1 MPETETKRADA
12 QSWRFPKTFWF
23 ANSMELCERAAYYGF
38 FILITLY
45 LSNVVGFGD
54 IEAGV
59 ISGLFS
65 GALYLLPPFMG
76 IIADRI
82 GFRKAMIAAFSL
94 LTFGYGMLGVWTTK
108 FSVCLFLC
116 VLVFGAAFIKPLITG
131 TVAKTTNETNRA
143 RGFSL
148 FYWTVNI
155 GAFLGKTFI
164 PFIRQEIG
172 LHYVNLFSAGVCAVA
187 LVIAIAFY
195 HPENSAS
202 ERKSFGALFR
212 SLGKILINARL
223 MALTIIIAGF
233 WTVQQQL
240 YATMPKYV
248 IRMVGDSA
256 RPEWI
261 ANINPLVVVICVIF
275 ITQWMRNKKA
285 IASMTVGM
293 FIMPVSAFAMS
304 LGPWMQTQFGSSVLG
319 LHPFT
324 FVLVAGIALQGI
336 AECFISPRFLEYFSL
351 QAPKGEEGVYLGF
364 SHLHS
369 FFSAIFG
376 FFISGFLLDKYC
388 PARESLPA
396 GLSEAEIAARYANA
410 HHIWYYFA
418 AIAAAA
424 GVALVIYA
432 AVCRRADRK
441 RESDP
446 DAANADN
453 AHADAEIAD
462 DANAESKAA
471 DDAIAE
477 AIIADDANAEAIIA
491 DDANAESKAAGDAN
505 AEAKAADDAN
515 AEAKAADDAN
525 AEAIIAD
532 DAIAEAI
539 IADDANA
546 EAEDR
551 GETQDNPKS

>member
-1 MPETETKRADA
+1 
-12 QSWRFPKTFWF
+12 
-23 ANSMELCERAAYYGF
+23 MELCERAAYYGF

-45 LSNVVGFGD
+45 LSSVVGFSD

-65 GALYLLPPFMG
+65 GVLYLLPPFMG

-82 GFRKAMIAAFSL
+82 GFRKAMILAFSL

-108 FSVCLFLC
+108 VSVCLFLAIL
-116 VLVFGAAFIKPLITG
+116 VLGAAFIKPLITG
-131 TVAKTTNETNRA
+131 TVAKTTNEKNRA

-172 LHYVNLFSAGVCAVA
+172 LHYVNFFSAAVCAVA
-187 LVIAIAFY
+187 LVIAILFY
-195 HPENSAS
+195 RPESV
-202 ERKSFGALFR
+202 ETDRKSFGELFR
-212 SLGKILINARL
+212 SLGKILLNARL

-233 WTVQQQL
+233 WTVQHQL

-248 IRMVGDSA
+248 IRTVGESA

-261 ANINPLVVVICVIF
+261 ANVNPLVVVICVIF
-275 ITQWMRNKKA
+275 ITQWMRRKKA
-285 IASMTVGM
+285 ITSMTIGM
-293 FIMPVSAFAMS
+293 FIMPFSAFAMS
-304 LGPWMQTQFGSSVLG
+304 LGPWLQDAFGMSIAG

-324 FVLVAGIALQGI
+324 FTLVVGIALQGL

-388 PARESLPA
+388 PDRSALPE
-396 GLSEAEIAARYANA
+396 GLSQTEIAVYYENA
-410 HHIWYYFA
+410 HHIWYYFVG
-418 AIAAAA
+418 IAAVA
-424 GVALVIYA
+424 GIALVVYTAI
-432 AVCRRADRK
+432 CRAIDR
-441 RESDP
+441 R
-446 DAANADN
+446 NADAVN
-453 AHADAEIAD
+453 AVDASEPKPNLKD
-462 DANAESKAA
+462 DSQPPLHTSPDTTQNEDKLENANSKSNDASKAISEREN
-471 DDAIAE
+471 DE
-477 AIIADDANAEAIIA
+477 NARSE
-491 DDANAESKAAGDAN
+491 
-505 AEAKAADDAN
+505 
-515 AEAKAADDAN
+515 
-525 AEAIIAD
+525 
-532 DAIAEAI
+532 
-539 IADDANA
+539 
-546 EAEDR
+546 
-551 GETQDNPKS
+551 

>member
-1 MPETETKRADA
+1 MSETVTTNENAPS
-12 QSWRFPKTFWF
+12 SWRFPKTFWF

-45 LSNVVGFGD
+45 LSSVVGFTD

-82 GFRKAMIAAFSL
+82 GFRKAMILAFSL

-108 FSVCLFLC
+108 VSVCLFLC

-131 TVAKTTNETNRA
+131 TVAKTTNASNRA

-172 LHYVNLFSAGVCAVA
+172 LHYVNYFSAAVCAVA
-187 LVIAIAFY
+187 LIIAILFY
-195 HPENSAS
+195 HPESGET
-202 ERKSFGALFR
+202 ERKSFGELFR

-248 IRMVGDSA
+248 IRTVGESA

-261 ANINPLVVVICVIF
+261 ANVNPLVVVICVIF
-275 ITQWMRNKKA
+275 VTQWMRHKKA
-285 IASMTVGM
+285 ITSMTIGM
-293 FIMPVSAFAMS
+293 FIMPFSAFAMS
-304 LGPWMQTQFGSSVLG
+304 LGPWLNDAFGSSIMG

-324 FVLVAGIALQGI
+324 FMLVVGIALQGL

-396 GLSEAEIAARYANA
+396 GLSDAEIATYYENA
-410 HHIWYYFA
+410 HHIWYYFVG
-418 AIAAAA
+418 IAAVA
-424 GVALVIYA
+424 GVALVIYTA
-432 AVCRRADRK
+432 ICRAVDGK
-441 RESDP
+441 KT
-446 DAANADN
+446 
-453 AHADAEIAD
+453 
-462 DANAESKAA
+462 AESAQSNDDTKPENLPQTAICQSVDTEKVDDSEQSDEAA
-471 DDAIAE
+471 KPE
-477 AIIADDANAEAIIA
+477 NL
-491 DDANAESKAAGDAN
+491 
-505 AEAKAADDAN
+505 
-515 AEAKAADDAN
+515 
-525 AEAIIAD
+525 
-532 DAIAEAI
+532 
-539 IADDANA
+539 
-546 EAEDR
+546 
-551 GETQDNPKS
+551 P

>member
-1 MPETETKRADA
+1 MVDSVSDNDAKR

-45 LSNVVGFGD
+45 LSSVVGFND

-59 ISGLFS
+59 ISGIFS

-82 GFRKAMIAAFSL
+82 GFRKAMILAFSL
-94 LTFGYGMLGVWTTK
+94 LTFGYTMLGVWTSK
-108 FSVCLFLC
+108 FSVCLFLA

-131 TVAKTTNETNRA
+131 TVAKTTNASNRA

-172 LHYVNLFSAGVCAVA
+172 LHYVNFFSAAVCAVA
-187 LVIAIAFY
+187 LLIAIFFY
-195 HPENSAS
+195 HPDSAQS
-202 ERKSFGALFR
+202 ERKSFGELFK

-248 IRMVGDSA
+248 IRTVGESA

-261 ANINPLVVVICVIF
+261 ANVNPLVVVLCVIF
-275 ITQWMRNKKA
+275 VTQWMRHKKA
-285 IASMTVGM
+285 ITSMTIGM
-293 FIMPVSAFAMS
+293 FIMPFSAFAMS
-304 LGPWMQTQFGSSVLG
+304 LGPWLQGEFGDSILG

-324 FVLVAGIALQGI
+324 FMLIVGIAFQGL

-388 PARESLPA
+388 PARESLPQ
-396 GLSEAEIAARYANA
+396 GLSETEIAAYYANA
-410 HHIWYYFA
+410 HHIWYYFV
-418 AIAAAA
+418 AIAAVA
-424 GVALVIYA
+424 GIALVVYTILCNA
-432 AVCRRADRK
+432 IDKK
-441 RESDP
+441 RCPAPSP
-446 DAANADN
+446 DDN
-453 AHADAEIAD
+453 ASPD
-462 DANAESKAA
+462 K
-471 DDAIAE
+471 
-477 AIIADDANAEAIIA
+477 
-491 DDANAESKAAGDAN
+491 
-505 AEAKAADDAN
+505 
-515 AEAKAADDAN
+515 
-525 AEAIIAD
+525 
-532 DAIAEAI
+532 
-539 IADDANA
+539 
-546 EAEDR
+546 
-551 GETQDNPKS
+551 